1 MINKSGAMIGPAA
14 ERMMTMTMNELKN
27 TTALVKA
34 ILEQDKQCRNSDSF
48 LYLKVLS
55 VTGKRKGIDIDSMS
69 VPYFLLNLHG
79 TAFPPFESVRRARQ
93 KIQEHN
99 PHLAASESVE
109 DFRMENETVFREFAR
124 GEV

>member
-1 MINKSGAMIGPAA
+1 
-14 ERMMTMTMNELKN
+14 MNMNDLKN

-34 ILEQDKQCRNSDSF
+34 LLEEYKQCRNSDSF

-55 VTGKRKGIDIDSMS
+55 VTGNRKGIDIETMS

-99 PHLAASESVE
+99 PHLAACEAVE
-109 DFRMENETVFREFAR
+109 DFRADLETEYREFAR
-124 GEV
+124 GAV

>member
-1 MINKSGAMIGPAA
+1 
-14 ERMMTMTMNELKN
+14 MTMNDLKN

-34 ILEQDKQCRNSDSF
+34 LLEEDKQCRNSDSF

-55 VTGKRKGIDIDSMS
+55 VTGKRKGIDIETMS

-99 PHLAASESVE
+99 PHLAACEAVE
-109 DFRMENETVFREFAR
+109 DFRADLETEYRAFAR
-124 GEV
+124 GAV

>member
-1 MINKSGAMIGPAA
+1 
-14 ERMMTMTMNELKN
+14 MTMNDLKN

-34 ILEQDKQCRNSDSF
+34 LLEEYKQCRNSDSF

-55 VTGKRKGIDIDSMS
+55 VTGKRKGIDIETMS

-99 PHLAASESVE
+99 PHLAACEVVE
-109 DFRMENETVFREFAR
+109 GFRMENEKEFRAYAV
-124 GEV
+124 GDV

>member
-1 MINKSGAMIGPAA
+1 
-14 ERMMTMTMNELKN
+14 MNDLKT
-27 TTALVKA
+27 TTALVRS

-55 VTGKRKGIDIDSMS
+55 VTAKQKGIDLEKMT

-79 TAFPPFESVRRARQ
+79 AGLPPFESVRRARQ

-99 PHLAASESVE
+99 PHLAACKTVE
-109 DFRMENETVFREFAR
+109 GYRAENEADFREYAR
-124 GEV
+124 SEV